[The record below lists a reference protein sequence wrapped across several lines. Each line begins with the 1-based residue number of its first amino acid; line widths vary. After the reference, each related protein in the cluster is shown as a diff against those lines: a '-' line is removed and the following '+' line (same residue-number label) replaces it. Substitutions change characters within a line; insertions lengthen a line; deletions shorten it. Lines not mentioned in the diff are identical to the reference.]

1 MPWARKDDSMHSVA
15 FYSFR
20 VLVKKGSSK
29 SKKLND
35 LGSTNGKSAFDV
47 FNDYFNIKKSIAIN
61 SQLSK
66 SLISLENLSSIKINS
81 SKKLIFGY
89 LKVGK
94 YGETTEI
101 KNNNLSLTKL
111 KTLVDDVTLRERYI
125 MIYLPDSLEE
135 GFIAIHGSD
144 GTSARTVLFEA
155 IIEYFKVSYNL
166 EARFNP
172 LCHKKIPDYILDSE
186 VKEIKAIGF
195 KTPDDIADSF
205 ATGKTNIKTD
215 LIIKNNQGLI
225 GSFRQLKSK
234 AIGNVIEIIEDQC
247 DEVKVT
253 LKIGNRNIIF
263 NYGTILKKG
272 INAELDDSDIDI
284 DPSSGIPNLDKL
296 HNAILSI
303 SNEILLDIHSG
314 NSGVTI

>member
-1 MPWARKDDSMHSVA
+1 MHSVT

-29 SKKLND
+29 SKRLNN
-35 LGSTNGKSAFDV
+35 LESTNGKTAFDV
-47 FNDYFNIKKSIAIN
+47 FNDYFNKNKSVAIN
-61 SQLSK
+61 AQLSK
-66 SLISLENLSSIKINS
+66 SLISLENLADIKIKS
-81 SKKLIFGY
+81 QKKIIYGY

-101 KNNNLSLTKL
+101 KDNSLSLTKL
-111 KTLVDDVTLRERYI
+111 KTLVDDVTLRDRYVL
-125 MIYLPDSLEE
+125 IYLPDSLEE
-135 GFIAIHGSD
+135 GFVAIHGSD
-144 GTSARTVLFEA
+144 GTSARAVIFES
-155 IIEYFKVSYNL
+155 IIEYFKLNYQL

-195 KTPDDIADSF
+195 KPPRDIADSF
-205 ATGKTNIKTD
+205 STGKTNIKTD

-225 GSFRQLKSK
+225 GSFRQLRSKS
-234 AIGNVIEIIEDQC
+234 IGNVIEVVEDQC

-263 NYGTILKKG
+263 NYETILRKG
-272 INAELDDSDIDI
+272 ISVELDDADIDI
-284 DPSSGIPNLDKL
+284 DPSSGIPDLDKL
-296 HNAILSI
+296 HNAIADI

-314 NSGVTI
+314 NLGVRI